1 MSVLK
6 SRSWRPSAFL
16 VPLGLIVIAAVLR
29 LPSLSTRATWDAD
42 QGHDMLVL
50 RDFVRNGVIPL
61 LGPPTSIGDVHHGA
75 IYYYLLAPA
84 AALTGGDS
92 PLAVTALIA
101 LGGIAAVLVTWWLA
115 RSIAGPAGGAVA
127 GLVAGLAMAVSASAV
142 EESTFI
148 WNPNLI
154 ALSSSIALAG
164 AWRAWS
170 TRRPQWWLLAA
181 AGAAITMQLHVLGIT
196 LLPIVGALFVA
207 DARGHPAGVERRR
220 VWRYGLAALAI
231 VAASFL
237 PLVIHELRNDFSEVH
252 AALVYLQAGGNPTA
266 LGPIARFLIIGAR
279 VASWPLTG
287 LITDGPIAGL
297 TALIAVSAIVVWRAL
312 ADSPPER
319 VAARWLGLALLW
331 TAGFLAVASPSLATV
346 VPGLPND
353 HYHAFAD
360 PMIFVLVGLG
370 AAGLWRFGGAAGAG
384 GGAGAAGAGGGGRG
398 AGAGGAGAA
407 RRLPANRVAVVSAL
421 AIMVSWNMGHQPS
434 AVASDGGY
442 PAAEKAALRI
452 AGSAKRVSA
461 ADGGGTAQVVLRSIP
476 GFKSVEAYAYP
487 ISLLGLPVQVDHDK
501 DNTRPA
507 TPSTATLVLI
517 CDATFE
523 AVVGASCG
531 GPAEAIVAPTV
542 AFGDPIERFE
552 AAPGR
557 TISVYGPQP

>member
-50 RDFVRNGVIPL
+50 RDLVRNGVIPL

-101 LGGIAAVLVTWWLA
+101 LGGIAGVLVTWWLA

-207 DARGHPAGVERRR
+207 DARGRPAGVERGR

-252 AALVYLQAGGNPTA
+252 AALAYLQAGGNPTA
-266 LGPIARFLIIGAR
+266 LGPIARFLVIGAR

-297 TALIAVSAIVVWRAL
+297 TASIAVSAIAVWRAL
-312 ADSPPER
+312 ADSRPER

-360 PMIFVLVGLG
+360 PMIFVLVGMG
-370 AAGLWRFGGAAGAG
+370 AAGLWRFGGAAAG
-384 GGAGAAGAGGGGRG
+384 GGGAGGAAGAG
-398 AGAGGAGAA
+398 AGEGGAGTA

-421 AIMVSWNMGHQPS
+421 AIMVSWNMSHQPS

-461 ADGGGTAQVVLRSIP
+461 AVGGGTAQVVLRSIP

-501 DNTRPA
+501 GSTRPA

-557 TISVYGPQP
+557 TISIYGPPP